1 MSPQCFAS
9 KTKLNESASARLV
22 KKRELSHSSAR
33 WTAGVVPLALLAA
46 ACTSEYDLVIIRS
59 DNNSDLC
66 VTSCDA
72 LVHDTYDNP
81 STWPPETEQMGYS
94 VEILGYGFNEG
105 DPPTVNKNLR
115 TVAAGAPY
123 YFDSTHS
130 VVAGRIKLIEAV
142 TDTGNLREN
151 KTVYILNAPHSQIGE
166 LGFSLLGS
174 DVRNGEVSN
183 VFVNTA
189 QTLPAGVSGAVDTSA
204 YAASQPSAA
213 ARTAS
218 AAAAGAM
225 ASIAS
230 TPTTG
235 GGPIA
240 DDPHQFKKYTGYGEE
255 LLAGAPAS
263 YNQKGSVVWYRHV
276 GTSGAWEY
284 GGEITAP
291 SGKTGE
297 RFGAALA
304 APSSYSIRT
313 PSDTEAQHPAWIA
326 VGAPGKNLVYIFI
339 VIPQLE
345 NPLLYTQTLI
355 GTTTTGAG
363 FGTSL
368 AIADYNNDGLQDL
381 AVGAPWQGTGRVYVY
396 FGQVGFQPIS
406 ATPYEVA
413 PTGALAAGGEFGYS
427 LAAGKFRR
435 NDADRPALAVGVPDF
450 NDGTVVD
457 SGGLCQF
464 QFTGVN
470 ALTMT
475 TSWKRCDKNP
485 DPHASDR
492 YGQAV
497 AVGNFRAT
505 NGTGKTNGSCSI
517 GEEIAVGIPGKSN
530 AGGTL
535 AGSVKILAQGMDG
548 GEPAE
553 VGQILRG
560 TRTGEQF
567 GRALASD
574 FVQQNVHEDLVIG
587 SPLFNSSTGSIGLTK
602 AEPLGGESD
611 PISGTWRTTDS
622 AGNNLDV
629 FLVWNSADASL
640 AVDML
645 TSATLEA
652 KRNGQ
657 VCNILGE
664 DVTITGKTTFPTI
677 PWTTTAVTHTERVE
691 LTFSG
696 YNVEVDVTY
705 NATAKTFTLNI
716 DESVFP
722 LSLMSNDC
730 KIVNEPFVFQK
741 ISGAVCD

>member
-1 MSPQCFAS
+1 MRNMYVR
-9 KTKLNESASARLV
+9 KLSCVGGLIPIAV
-22 KKRELSHSSAR
+22 
-33 WTAGVVPLALLAA
+33 LAT
-46 ACTSEYDLVIIRS
+46 ACTSEYEIVIIGS
-59 DNNSDLC
+59 DSNSDLC

-72 LVHDTYDNP
+72 LVHDTYDDP
-81 STWPPETEQMGYS
+81 ATWPPETEKLGYS
-94 VEILGYGFNEG
+94 VEILGYGYDEG

-115 TVAAGAPY
+115 SVAAGAPY
-123 YFDSTHS
+123 YFDSTNS
-130 VVAGRIKLIEAV
+130 VVAGRIKLINAA
-142 TDTGNLREN
+142 TDTGNLLDN
-151 KTVYILNAPHSQIGE
+151 KTVYTLNAPHTDIRE
-166 LGFSLLGS
+166 LGFALLGA
-174 DVRNGEVSN
+174 DVRNGEVSDGRLA
-183 VFVNTA
+183 TT
-189 QTLPAGVSGAVDTSA
+189 QTPYVSTQK
-204 YAASQPSAA
+204 ASQRTFMSQPASTVGTASTA
-213 ARTAS
+213 STATAS
-218 AAAAGAM
+218 AGV
-225 ASIAS
+225 AS
-230 TPTTG
+230 G
-235 GGPIA
+235 GSQIGFEMEPY
-240 DDPHQFKKYTGYGEE
+240 QKYTGYGEE

-263 YNQKGSVVWYRHV
+263 YNQKGAVVWYRHV
-276 GTSGAWEY
+276 GTSGTWEY

-291 SGKTGE
+291 SGQTGE

-304 APSSYSIRT
+304 APSSFSIRT

-339 VIPQLE
+339 VIPGLD
-345 NPLLYTQTLI
+345 NPLLYTQTI
-355 GTTTTGAG
+355 TGTTGATAG

-368 AIADYNNDGLQDL
+368 AIDDFNMDGRLDL
-381 AVGAPWQGTGRVYVY
+381 AVGAPWESSGRVYVY
-396 FGQVGFQPIS
+396 FGQVGFQPLAS
-406 ATPYEVA
+406 TPYEVA

-450 NDGTVVD
+450 NDGSVVD

-464 QFTGVN
+464 QFTGAGAVG
-470 ALTMT
+470 MT

-485 DPHASDR
+485 DPHENDR

-505 NGTGKTNGSCSI
+505 NGTGKTNGSCAA

-530 AGGTL
+530 DGGAL

-587 SPLFNSSTGSIGLTK
+587 SPLFDASRGSIGLTK
-602 AEPLGGESD
+602 AEPPGGEND

-622 AGNNLDV
+622 VGKDLDV
-629 FLVWNSADASL
+629 FVVWNSVDATL

-645 TSATLEA
+645 KSATLEA
-652 KRNGQ
+652 RKNGQ
-657 VCNILGE
+657 LCSILGQ
-664 DVTITGKTTFPTI
+664 DVTMTGRTTFPTI

-696 YNVEVDVTY
+696 YTVEADVTY
-705 NATAKTFTLNI
+705 NATQKTFSLDI

-722 LSLMSNDC
+722 LSLLSNDC
-730 KIVNEPFVFQK
+730 KIVNEPFVFEK